1 MTLQSS
7 GQIKLSEIAAEYGG
21 SAPHALSEY
30 HDKGN
35 APASGEIQIA
45 ADFYGTSDYTPS
57 AQYWTSSSTY
67 TIHSSETSIQY
78 KLSGGGGGGGKN
90 QCLNCG
96 PIHGSNGGAS
106 TMQFK
111 NSGGSVVHTLT
122 AAGGNAGSM
131 GNNNCP
137 YYTNPPN
144 PVNTNDFNESGYPS
158 PPWTANSGG
167 NWSTNGTSDGGRG
180 GKGETNCFG
189 GCSGQA
195 GTGIS
200 GTISTPSGAVSIT
213 ITIGGGGSPGCTSQT
228 HPPQAGGSGAAW
240 LLGVQ
245 S

>member
-57 AQYWTSSSTY
+57 AQSFTSSGTY
-67 TIHSSETSIQY
+67 TIHASETSIQY

-90 QCLNCG
+90 ECLNCG
-96 PIHGSNGGAS
+96 PLAGSNGGA
-106 TMQFK
+106 TTFQFK

-122 AAGGNAGSM
+122 AAGGDGGPWSVYS
-131 GNNNCP
+131 CP
-137 YYTNPPN
+137 SHDMN
-144 PVNTNDFNESGYPS
+144 FNESGYPN
-158 PPWTANSGG
+158 PPWTPNTGG
-167 NWSTNGTSDGGRG
+167 YNTNGTSDGGRG
-180 GKGETNCFG
+180 GGGETNCMG
-189 GCSGQA
+189 GCMGDR
-195 GTGIS
+195 GTGIT
-200 GTISTPSGAVSIT
+200 GTLTTPSGAVSIT
-213 ITIGGGGSPGCTSQT
+213 VTIGGGGSPGCTST
-228 HPPQAGGSGAAW
+228 SSPPPPRSGRAGAAW